1 MAKTQSAQLT
11 AMDGVLN
18 INKPSGLTSHDVV
31 DKIRR
36 KAKMKKVGHT
46 GTLDPL
52 ATGVLPLCLGRAT
65 KIVQFLIAE
74 DKDYEVTLQLGIIT
88 DTQDVTGEVIE
99 ELPIPSLDE
108 AQILDVFKK
117 FSGEIWQTPPMISAK
132 HHKGKRLYELARQ
145 GVEVKREPCRITIYD
160 LSLLDISLPTL
171 NFRVTCSKGTYIRT
185 LCHDLGKALGTG
197 GVMSGLVRVRCG
209 VFHLD
214 NAVELD
220 DLQSPDDVKQHLV
233 GINDALDSLPSVAVG
248 AEGKA
253 ALHCGRSL
261 SGGSITRR
269 NGDFVS
275 GSMVR
280 INTRDGQ
287 LIGVGKALLNSEQMD
302 SLAGN
307 LRVIHPV
314 KVFL

>member
-18 INKPSGLTSHDVV
+18 LNKPTGLTSHDVV

-46 GTLDPL
+46 GTLDPM

-74 DKDYEVTLQLGIIT
+74 DKEYEVILQLGIIT
-88 DTQDVTGEVIE
+88 DTQDITGEVIE
-99 ELPIPSLDE
+99 ELPIPSLDK
-108 AQILDVFKK
+108 AYILDVFKD

-145 GVEVKREPCRITIYD
+145 GVEVKREPCRIMIYD

-171 NFRVTCSKGTYIRT
+171 KFRVTCSKGTYIRT

-197 GVMSGLVRVRCG
+197 GAMSGLIRIRCG

-214 NAVELD
+214 NAIELD

-253 ALHCGRSL
+253 SLHCGRSL
-261 SGGSITRR
+261 SGGVITRR
-269 NGDFVS
+269 KGDFVS

-287 LIGVGKALLNSEQMD
+287 LIGVGKALLNSEQVD

-307 LRVIHPV
+307 LRVIQPV